1 MSMWIAVLGVGLGS
15 LVLRVLP
22 LLVVGHLRLTAEQEA
37 FLGRAGL
44 AAIAALIAV
53 SARSAAVESSA
64 LAPNETELAAPKT
77 KANANAAR
85 ITIPSRLA
93 AAPRAPP
100 ARASPTSRAASRYD

>member
-1 MSMWIAVLGVGLGS
+1 MWIAVLGVGLGS

-64 LAPNETELAAPKT
+64 LAVVAAVGAGTMLAARH
-77 KANANAAR
+77 ASMLRIVVIGGAVYAAL
-85 ITIPSRLA
+85 RLA
-93 AAPRAPP
+93 V
-100 ARASPTSRAASRYD
+100 TL